1 MIKEYT
7 NDQLLTY
14 LKSTMTCLPYAKGIT
29 GFVLNHNYK
38 EIFEKTK
45 EYLDLRNTVIK
56 KYGEVTDDGTY
67 EIIDDEQL
75 EKANA
80 ELADYGELKVSV
92 DIIKIPEEKTVESNL
107 TAAQLMSLSWMIK
120 SNTADDI
127 RSILCIPDYDEDE
140 EETKTAD
147 KYDPKE
153 PVTDDRFV

>member
-7 NDQLLTY
+7 NKQMTTF
-14 LKSTMTCLPYAKGIT
+14 LKSAMTCLPYAKGIT

-45 EYLDLRNTVIK
+45 EYLDLRNAVIK
-56 KYGEVTDDGTY
+56 KYGEEAEDGSY

-75 EKANA
+75 AKANK
-80 ELADYGELKVSV
+80 ELADYDELKVSV

-107 TAAQLMSLSWMIK
+107 SAAQLMSLSWMIK

-127 RSILCIPDYDEDE
+127 RSILCIPDFDEDE
-140 EETKTAD
+140 EETAAGS
-147 KYDPKE
+147 YDPKE